1 MKQNGVKLSTAI
13 ILAIVVGIASY
24 FATAF
29 FIGAWPFEKAKQ
41 PTTKDLLKESGSQD
55 GSLEGLFPD
64 GKGTYGTSDGSQKTF
79 DGFSIAFPDKWLY
92 MRMQDSGVV
101 TGLDSLDPMASVQV
115 LKLSGKDVP
124 EGDPEKALDEILKTT
139 DDSKIEII
147 SREKVKFLDKD
158 CSLFLGK
165 TKRMDKEIGM
175 ITLVVPSSKDAYVVM
190 GTFNVDDGKT
200 KEIIE
205 DIIATF
211 RLE

>member
-13 ILAIVVGIASY
+13 MLAFAVGIVSY

-29 FIGAWPFEKAKQ
+29 FINAWPFEKIKQ
-41 PTTKDLLKESGSQD
+41 TTTKDLLKESGSQD

-64 GKGTYGTSDGSQKTF
+64 GKGTYGTSDGLQKVF

-92 MRMQDSGVV
+92 MRMQDSGIV
-101 TGLDSLDPMASVQV
+101 TGVDSLDPMASVQI
-115 LKLSGKDVP
+115 LKISDKDVP

-139 DDSKIEII
+139 GSKIEIL

-165 TKRMDKEIGM
+165 TSRMDREIGM
-175 ITLVVPSSKDAYVVM
+175 ITLVVPGKNDAYIVM
-190 GTFNVDDGKT
+190 GTFDADDNKT
-200 KEIIE
+200 KETIE
-205 DIIATF
+205 NVIATF

>member
-1 MKQNGVKLSTAI
+1 
-13 ILAIVVGIASY
+13 
-24 FATAF
+24 
-29 FIGAWPFEKAKQ
+29 
-41 PTTKDLLKESGSQD
+41 
-55 GSLEGLFPD
+55 
-64 GKGTYGTSDGSQKTF
+64 
-79 DGFSIAFPDKWLY
+79 

-115 LKLSGKDVP
+115 LKLSGKDIP
-124 EGDPEKALDEILKTT
+124 EGDPEKALDEIIKTT
-139 DDSKIEII
+139 DSKIEII

-175 ITLVVPSSKDAYVVM
+175 ITLVVPSGKDAYVVM

-200 KEIIE
+200 KEIVE